1 MLLQSVLC
9 CVVSVVRCGA
19 DLTFGFLL
27 HAYCSPGEELG
38 LIEYVRGMAV
48 SKRMLEEV
56 RRLLG
61 ALLLLGHYD
70 VASRVQEALALFQA
84 TQKAAQESVEEEA
97 RIDDAV
103 ETVRPVTS
111 AASALAPAP
120 ASGVAALSLSWRL
133 AVLETPEA
141 PQHISSNIDCIK

>member
-1 MLLQSVLC
+1 MVLT
-9 CVVSVVRCGA
+9 S
-19 DLTFGFLL
+19 LSGFLL
-27 HAYCSPGEELG
+27 HVYCSPGEELG
-38 LIEYVRGMAV
+38 LIEYIRGMAV

-70 VASRVQEALALFQA
+70 VASRVQAALALFQA

-103 ETVRPVTS
+103 ETMRPVAS

-120 ASGVAALSLSWRL
+120 GVAPLSVSWRL